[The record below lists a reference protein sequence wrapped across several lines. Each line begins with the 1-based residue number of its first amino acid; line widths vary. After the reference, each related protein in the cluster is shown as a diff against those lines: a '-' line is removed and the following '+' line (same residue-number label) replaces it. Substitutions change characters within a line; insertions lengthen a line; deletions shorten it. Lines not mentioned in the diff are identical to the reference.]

1 MDSELMRRP
10 TVVMPEAAVGMT
22 VIGVVRDSVV
32 RRWRL
37 LRESGRRRNSRHAY
51 GDERCGD
58 LRS

>member
-1 MDSELMRRP
+1 MGSKLMRRP

-22 VIGVVRDSVV
+22 VIGMVRDGVI
-32 RRWRL
+32 RRRRL

-51 GDERCGD
+51 DDERCSD